1 MKQIS
6 ESAHILQKVY
16 NPKKMNKLFMT
27 THYQLQNETDLIFDK
42 FMVMP
47 LFGLSVANGISS
59 NCIKAKYLCSDYKK
73 QELYDCNLILIM
85 SAYSDQAVYRSKTMY
100 SKRDGLEQIFKY
112 LAIPNQTYNIHI
124 SLLSYFVPQR
134 VFYKQVLQALNIFEL
149 LDQKHIEELT
159 KSSSIINQLVDDDN
173 LDSILFK
180 NQEFIDYQKWR
191 KLLKNNAI
199 INLKTLHQHK
209 LSQQIFCQ
217 YFFKYHYYQGCE
229 DEIIKLNKFLVDDFD
244 MFKFRFRLE
253 HNEKKMKFYFLRMLS
268 YFKLNEKL
276 EKFLKFSFKSY
287 SLDWNKELLR
297 ELKCTIY
304 QYKKQ

>member
-6 ESAHILQKVY
+6 ESVHILQKVY
-16 NPKKMNKLFMT
+16 NPQRMNKLFMT

-42 FMVMP
+42 FMLMP

-59 NCIKAKYLCSDYKK
+59 NCIKPKYLCSDYKK

-100 SKRDGLEQIFKY
+100 SKRNGLEQIFKY
-112 LAIPNQTYNIHI
+112 LAIPNHTYNIHI

-149 LDQKHIEELT
+149 IDQKQIEELT
-159 KSSSIINQLVDDDN
+159 KSSSIINQLVGEDT

-191 KLLKNNAI
+191 RMLKNNSI
-199 INLKTLHQHK
+199 INLKTLHQHS

-217 YFFKYHYYQGCE
+217 YFLRYHYYEGCE
-229 DEIIKLNKFLVDDFD
+229 EEINKLNKFLVDDFD

-253 HNEKKMKFYFLRMLS
+253 HNEKKMKFYFLRMLK

-297 ELKCTIY
+297 EMKNSMN
-304 QYKKQ
+304 QNKQQ